1 MPLIFAKQAFTDG
14 NTLKNCLI
22 EVEGGRIRTLSPS
35 VDIQT
40 IPDATIRVDCLAPGF
55 IDIQV
60 NGGEQFHFTHTPR
73 REALIDIAKAS
84 RDSGTPFM
92 LPTCV
97 TSSPENI
104 GNAIEATR
112 AFMKEFPHSGVLGMH
127 LEGPFI
133 SPQKRGAHLEKYII
147 RPEGKLMD
155 LLEED
160 GGQVVKLLT
169 FAPERLTADQLARLQ
184 GFGIVLSAGHSNA
197 TYKEAMEAFNQG
209 VNVCTHLY
217 NAMSPLGHR
226 NPGLVGA
233 VFDAEQV
240 YAPIILDGLH
250 CDFAAARIAY
260 RQKGRKLLLISDAL
274 FLGRKKNSFLWEE
287 FDAKLVGNTYVN
299 SEGNL
304 AGGALSLAET
314 LVNAVEKVGIP
325 LGEAIDMVTRRPAEV
340 LRMENRLGRLAPNYP
355 AVFTTFDEKLKNFK
369 TVSLEN

>member
-1 MPLIFAKQAFTDG
+1 EDG
-14 NTLKNCLI
+14 
-22 EVEGGRIRTLSPS
+22 IRDFHVTG
-35 VDIQT
+35 VQT
-40 IPDATIRVDCLAPGF
+40 C
-55 IDIQV
+55 
-60 NGGEQFHFTHTPR
+60 
-73 REALIDIAKAS
+73 ALPIS
-84 RDSGTPFM
+84 PFM

-169 FAPERLTADQLARLQ
+169 LAPERLTADQLARLQ

-217 NAMSPLGHR
+217 NAMSPL
-226 NPGLVGA
+226 
-233 VFDAEQV
+233 
-240 YAPIILDGLH
+240 
-250 CDFAAARIAY
+250 
-260 RQKGRKLLLISDAL
+260 
-274 FLGRKKNSFLWEE
+274 
-287 FDAKLVGNTYVN
+287 
-299 SEGNL
+299 
-304 AGGALSLAET
+304 
-314 LVNAVEKVGIP
+314 
-325 LGEAIDMVTRRPAEV
+325 
-340 LRMENRLGRLAPNYP
+340 
-355 AVFTTFDEKLKNFK
+355 
-369 TVSLEN
+369 